1 MNIANK
7 LTILRI
13 FMIPFFIYFLSIGTV
28 FSDIIATTIFT
39 VAALTDFLD
48 GYIARK
54 YNMITNF
61 GKFMDPIADKLL
73 VASAIIYFIQS
84 GKITAIP
91 VIIMIG
97 REFIISGFRL
107 VASDNN
113 VVIAASPYGKIKTI
127 TQMVMI
133 IYLCSSIDNLYNI
146 PYVANILI
154 WSSVFT
160 SLLSL
165 FDYIIKNKQVFN
177 ENN

>member
-7 LTILRI
+7 LTIIRI

-73 VASAIIYFIQS
+73 VAAAIIYFIQS

-113 VVIAASPYGKIKTI
+113 IVIAASPYGKIKTI

-133 IYLCSSIDNLYNI
+133 IYLCSGIDNLFNI

-154 WSSVFT
+154 WLSVFT